1 MISKSLARKAWP
13 VHVENV
19 QRAREAR
26 EEFCQSLAE
35 ILAAILKENL
45 EEQIAETIL
54 SLLIG
59 DRLEG
64 IL

>member
-1 MISKSLARKAWP
+1 MISKSIARKAWP
-13 VHVENV
+13 LHVENV
-19 QRAREAR
+19 QKAREAR
-26 EEFCQSLAE
+26 AAFQEQIAE

-45 EEQIAETIL
+45 EETIAETIL